1 MEEPIPAQTTPTQ
14 LSNPPTIA
22 QCPPPKP
29 PAPTPLPP
37 KSKKRPLDTSIHIQN
52 PNYFQ
57 MRVVIK
63 ELRPHFLEVLR
74 TPDFRNCKA
83 AEEIREQMKLLKE
96 LYKKITAE
104 TVSVSKS
111 KNVAEGQ
118 PLSGENQDDQK
129 PQEQPQD
136 LKPTTEQPQQDKA
149 FATPSENKFV
159 SSVAS
164 EKRGEKRGADDVKIH
179 GSYVIGGSAF
189 GWNYITYLGDDPV
202 YYGVTKESFRIS
214 NSSK

>member
-1 MEEPIPAQTTPTQ
+1 
-14 LSNPPTIA
+14 
-22 QCPPPKP
+22 
-29 PAPTPLPP
+29 
-37 KSKKRPLDTSIHIQN
+37 
-52 PNYFQ
+52 
-57 MRVVIK
+57 
-63 ELRPHFLEVLR
+63 
-74 TPDFRNCKA
+74 
-83 AEEIREQMKLLKE
+83 MKLLKE